1 MIAVIQRVTQA
12 SVSIPTQSN
21 SISHGYLILL
31 GVADNDTSK
40 DALLLANK
48 TIKLRLMSDSQQKM
62 NLSLTDSDGELL
74 VVSQFTLLGDVS
86 KGNRPSFVKAAPP
99 SLAQKLYH
107 EYVKIIKDAGLK
119 VKTGFF
125 GQYMQLNLI
134 NDGPTT
140 IIINSKQLKQ
150 LNK

>member
-12 SVSIPTQSN
+12 SVSVPTQEY
-21 SISHGYLILL
+21 SIGHGYLVLL
-31 GVADNDTSK
+31 GVAQGDTLT
-40 DALLLANK
+40 DARLLANK
-48 TIKLRLMSDSQQKM
+48 TIKLRLMPDSQQKM
-62 NLSLTDSDGELL
+62 NLSLTDVNGELL
-74 VVSQFTLLGDVS
+74 VVSQFTLLGDAS

-99 SLAQKLYH
+99 SLAQKIYH
-107 EYVKIIKDAGLK
+107 EYVEIIKNAGLK

-125 GQYMQLNLI
+125 GQYMQLSLI

-140 IIINSKQLKQ
+140 IILDSKQ